1 MPIISVEVMKIIDDR
16 EKCHTRCTGMRLSNS
31 EV

>member
-1 MPIISVEVMKIIDDR
+1 MFIISVEVMKIIDER
-16 EKCHTRCTGMRLSNS
+16 EKCNTKCAVMKLSNS